1 MKKSIS
7 IIIALSML
15 LSMFTALT
23 FNTSAAGTA
32 NDNIITKIDFE
43 SEQQKKF
50 YMNDNGTVRE
60 ENVYTA
66 DEKGIREE
74 TIYSDVKSTVAWLR
88 RPYSTVGNADNEPW
102 ASSMRLCD
110 ADGEALKL
118 EAGNRVS
125 LTADVKV
132 NNKNSNIKHLYLGI
146 VFTTHSCVEQAKK
159 WGSWNDSVRAYYE
172 NGKLIQLADISNIN
186 GWQRVGGTITVPEHS
201 DDELPMLVFYST
213 EDFNANSHY
222 NAEMWLDEIIV
233 SEYVETSGIVTK
245 IDFEPSKQLKFYM
258 NDDGTVRE
266 ENVYTADAKGIR
278 EETIYSDV
286 KSTVVWLRR
295 PYSATDNEDRSPWAS
310 SMRLCDANGEALKL
324 KAGDKISLTADV
336 KVNRVDKNTNIK
348 HLYLGIVFT
357 KYSCN
362 EQAQKRGSW
371 NDGVRAYY
379 ENGKLIQLADIS
391 NINGWQRV
399 GGTITVPAHEEN
411 ELPMLVYYST
421 ENFDANN
428 FNQPEMWIDNIT
440 VDKCIDVNGDKA
452 INILDLVALK
462 KKIVATDYSVI
473 YDINSDG
480 LINTS
485 DLVILRKELLK

>member
-50 YMNDNGTVRE
+50 YTGET
-60 ENVYTA
+60 NVYSQGM
-66 DEKGIREE
+66 EQR
-74 TIYSDVKSTVAWLR
+74 
-88 RPYSTVGNADNEPW
+88 
-102 ASSMRLCD
+102 
-110 ADGEALKL
+110 DG
-118 EAGNRVS
+118 
-125 LTADVKV
+125 
-132 NNKNSNIKHLYLGI
+132 SNVI
-146 VFTTHSCVEQAKK
+146 
-159 WGSWNDSVRAYYE
+159 
-172 NGKLIQLADISNIN
+172 
-186 GWQRVGGTITVPEHS
+186 
-201 DDELPMLVFYST
+201 
-213 EDFNANSHY
+213 
-222 NAEMWLDEIIV
+222 
-233 SEYVETSGIVTK
+233 
-245 IDFEPSKQLKFYM
+245 
-258 NDDGTVRE
+258 
-266 ENVYTADAKGIR
+266 
-278 EETIYSDV
+278 
-286 KSTVVWLRR
+286 WLRR
-295 PYSATDNEDRSPWAS
+295 PYSATDNADRSPWAS
-310 SMRLCDANGEALKL
+310 SMRLCDADGEALKL

-336 KVNRVDKNTNIK
+336 KVNRVGKNTNIK

-357 KYSCN
+357 TYSCN
-362 EQAQKRGSW
+362 EQALKRGSW

-428 FNQPEMWIDNIT
+428 YNQPEMWIDEIIVSEYVETSGIVTKIDFESEQQKKFYTGETNVYSQGMEQRDGSNVIWLRRPYSATDNADRSPWASSMRLCDADGEALKLKAGDKISLTADVKVNRVGKNTNIKHLYLGIVFTTYSCNEQALKRGSWNDGVRAYYENGKLIQLADISNINGWQRVGGTITVPAHEENELPMLVYYSTENFDANNYNQPEMWIDNIT

-462 KKIVATDYSVI
+462 KKIVANDYSVI